1 VSWTKAFVFGVTA
14 ALLLSAS
21 AQAQGATEI
30 PASRIPALSQVFVL
44 FFLMLGPIKIVG
56 PFALMVKGAEEK
68 SCRKLAVEAFLIAS
82 VTILIAAAVGQ
93 AILESWHVSLGALL
107 IAGGIILFLV
117 ALKMVLQQ
125 YAPTSS
131 GEALPSGSALAGAA
145 VRLAFPT
152 IVTPYGIAVVII
164 VLSVSP
170 NGMYVAGVAAM
181 LIGVMILN
189 LLSMIYARGILK
201 LVGLMPLQIV
211 GTVLSVLQVAMG
223 VQMILGGLRLSGVLE
238 QAQL

>member
-1 VSWTKAFVFGVTA
+1 
-14 ALLLSAS
+14 
-21 AQAQGATEI
+21 
-30 PASRIPALSQVFVL
+30 
-44 FFLMLGPIKIVG
+44 
-56 PFALMVKGAEEK
+56 
-68 SCRKLAVEAFLIAS
+68 
-82 VTILIAAAVGQ
+82 
-93 AILESWHVSLGALL
+93 VSLGALL

-117 ALKMVLQQ
+117 AQKMVLQQ